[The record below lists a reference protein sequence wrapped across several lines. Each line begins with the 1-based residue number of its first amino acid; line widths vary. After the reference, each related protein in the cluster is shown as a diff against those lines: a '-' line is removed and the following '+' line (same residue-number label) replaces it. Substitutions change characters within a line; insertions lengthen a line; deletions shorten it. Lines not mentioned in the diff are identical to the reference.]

1 MGVGQWCR
9 DGAGPGLGPL
19 GGGRTR
25 LFAAAACS
33 VALVDEEGETLR
45 FVASDGA
52 GAEAIVGV
60 TIPVSRGIAGWAA
73 MSGQPI
79 AVRDV
84 QTDARFARDVAEST
98 NYVPSSILAAP
109 MMTTEGEVMG
119 VTSVLD
125 PSVEEASDWTLAGA
139 RHAGQP
145 DGAAARRRPRAVHAV
160 THGGPGPRRAPRR
173 RGMAVR
179 PTGSRGAVGN
189 AGPREPGEHR
199 TGLVGRVRPGG
210 HPRGRRRCR
219 SRRCA
224 SGRSAGARAPE
235 CGWQ

>member
-1 MGVGQWCR
+1 MITAPGV
-9 DGAGPGLGPL
+9 APALGH
-19 GGGRTR
+19 GVEATR
-25 LFAAAACS
+25 ALFGAAACS
-33 VALVDEEGETLR
+33 IALVDQDGGTLR

-79 AVRDV
+79 SVRDV

-125 PSVEEASDWTLAGA
+125 PSVEEASD
-139 RHAGQP
+139 
-145 DGAAARRRPRAVHAV
+145 
-160 THGGPGPRRAPRR
+160 
-173 RGMAVR
+173 
-179 PTGSRGAVGN
+179 
-189 AGPREPGEHR
+189 
-199 TGLVGRVRPGG
+199 
-210 HPRGRRRCR
+210 
-219 SRRCA
+219 
-224 SGRSAGARAPE
+224 
-235 CGWQ
+235 